1 MVEHLSHV
9 IVELGLV
16 LLERQNIVSSL
27 LYDRRRYLLLTPHCV
42 NGHCAARHVQSLE
55 QFGNRCDLVGV
66 IVYLDLTENQ
76 AIGGCPRAHHVDR

>member
-42 NGHCAARHVQSLE
+42 NGHCAARVQSLE
-55 QFGNRCDLVGV
+55 HEL
-66 IVYLDLTENQ
+66 
-76 AIGGCPRAHHVDR
+76 